1 MDNEPRSPRQR
12 VRPTRRKRAHTQA
25 RVFRRRE
32 TEGVLFWGIE
42 GLLDG
47 CSFDSRRL
55 QGTATRSQGSDA
67 GLGDCF
73 CAGVA
78 KDSGHG
84 SVAAR
89 SRAEEAIVRIEGSLI
104 LARVLG
110 DTAGFE
116 RVLKLL
122 PDILTAA

>member
-1 MDNEPRSPRQR
+1 MDVLSIPGGSKELQLAL
-12 VRPTRRKRAHTQA
+12 KGAMQA
-25 RVFRRRE
+25 WV
-32 TEGVLFWGIE
+32 
-42 GLLDG
+42 
-47 CSFDSRRL
+47 
-55 QGTATRSQGSDA
+55 TAFAQ
-67 GLGDCF
+67 
-73 CAGVA
+73 VA